1 MKLIKFLLQK
11 IIIVEVMLIILYFAC
26 SLFNVDMGII
36 NTIINTSLIYLTPI
50 SIVALLLYIIVC
62 ILSSKIIETIISIV
76 VGGLI
81 LYYLVNYII

>member
-11 IIIVEVMLIILYFAC
+11 IIIIEIMLIVLYFAC
-26 SLFNVDMGII
+26 SLFSVDMGII

-50 SIVALLLYIIVC
+50 SIVALVLYIIVC
-62 ILSSKIIETIISIV
+62 ILSSKIVETIISIV

>member
-50 SIVALLLYIIVC
+50 SIIALVLYIIVC

>member
-11 IIIVEVMLIILYFAC
+11 IIIIEIMLIVLYFAC
-26 SLFNVDMGII
+26 SLFSVDMGII

-50 SIVALLLYIIVC
+50 SIVALVLYIIVG
-62 ILSSKIIETIISIV
+62 ILSSKIVETIISIV

>member
-50 SIVALLLYIIVC
+50 SIIALVLYIIIC